1 MNPYAAA
8 AETPSWTDKLEAW
21 STLGAAVFAALAVI
35 VAFIVWR
42 HDQRLRRE
50 DKLDVQSA
58 QAWLVLTTVDPL
70 GDREQGWLGLSYSIT
85 NNSPHTISD
94 LRIRFIFRRDDHPE
108 YPDGILELKPSTA
121 HTAVHEFDT
130 PRHWDGSLISLQT
143 MRTVPPV
150 EIVVTFTD
158 GHGLRWT
165 RKGRGQPAR
174 DELVM
179 TKIPLAPL
187 IAEYFR
193 LSQASWKVRSKYR
206 QLRRRLRDA
215 LLRRIMEREENR
227 HVPRK
232 LRFRRFATTVWKRL
246 SSILLTM

>member
-8 AETPSWTDKLEAW
+8 AETPNWTDKLEAW
-21 STLGAAVFAALAVI
+21 STFGAAVFAALAVI
-35 VAFIVWR
+35 VAFMVWR

-50 DKLDVQSA
+50 DKLDAQSA

-70 GDREQGWLGLSYSIT
+70 GDREQGWLGVRYSIT

-94 LRIRFIFRRDDHPE
+94 LWIRFKFARDDGLE
-108 YPDGILELKPSTA
+108 YPDGILELKPSEVK
-121 HTAVHEFDT
+121 TAVHEFDT
-130 PRHWDGSLISLQT
+130 PRRWYVNLVSLQT
-143 MRTVPPV
+143 TRTVPPV

-165 RKGRGQPAR
+165 RKGRDKPAR

-187 IAEYFR
+187 IAEYLR
-193 LSQASWKVRSKYR
+193 LSHASSKVRSKYR
-206 QLRRRLRDA
+206 QHRFRLRQA
-215 LLRRIMEREENR
+215 LLRKIIERAENP
-227 HVPRK
+227 HVPLK
-232 LRFRRFATTVWKRL
+232 LRFRRFATAAWKRL
-246 SSILLTM
+246 SRTLFTM